1 MKKRVKDI
9 SSSSKKHSNPQDI
22 YSSSKISREKNK
34 IGFFKRPTSPKGVF
48 ALIGKIVV
56 CGFLLCVIGLSIVVT
71 GMTVY
76 VMKATDTQS
85 GINLEKESVMRSGIT
100 TIYAKDSSGKDVPLT
115 SIATGTTR
123 LWCDIDK
130 IPKHVKN
137 AFVAIEDNKFY
148 QHDGVDFGRTFAS
161 CLNMFLHFWSTQ
173 QGGSTITQQLVK
185 NVTGDRDVGG
195 IEGIKRKT
203 REIYRAIS
211 LEKTYSKDQ
220 ILQAYLNII
229 PIGGRHGDYAG
240 IQTAAK
246 LYYNKDISKVTLA
259 EAASLAVITKK
270 PIAYDP
276 INNPENNKE
285 RRDKTL
291 RKMLELKMISQ
302 KEFDDAVNTPVKANP
317 GKVIDNNGKNY
328 QSYFVD
334 ATLNQVVSDYMK
346 KYNVDSWDEANSRVK
361 AAGFNIYTTID
372 IDMQEKL
379 EQMYES
385 PATFGWNT
393 FDNKPQ
399 SAFVIYDLNGNMK
412 ACVGGTG
419 KKQAGDRTTN
429 NYANLNRS
437 PGSTMKPI
445 AAYAPAIENN
455 DLTYSS
461 IVEDSP
467 IRKVDGNDWP
477 QNYDRKYFGKIT
489 AAFAL
494 EKSLNTIPTKLV
506 EKMGVKSVYDFLTQ
520 KLKITGLVDP
530 AHPKDGKAESSGIA
544 MGALTNGIKLS
555 ELTNAYQIFGN
566 GGQFTKS
573 TTYNQV
579 VDAAGEVILK
589 ADRTSEKAISSDTS
603 AVMNRMLRNVI
614 QSGTGKA
621 ASLDS
626 MGIEVVGKTGMSN
639 DNKNLTFVGLT
650 HDYVA
655 GVWIG
660 NVDGKELPMQTINQ
674 PSQIYHTVMSKIFK
688 GKKQEK
694 FEYSAAK
701 EAMYCNDT
709 GLIANNSCPRKG
721 KGYYRLNSVNDRCPM
736 HR

>member
-9 SSSSKKHSNPQDI
+9 SSSSKKRRDPKDI
-22 YSSSKISREKNK
+22 YSSSKGQKSNNR
-34 IGFFKRPTSPKGVF
+34 IGFFKRPNSPKGVF
-48 ALIGKIVV
+48 ALIGKIIV
-56 CGFLLCVIGLSIVVT
+56 CGILLCVIGLSIVVT

-76 VMKATDTQS
+76 VMKATDTQT
-85 GINLEKESVMRSGIT
+85 GISLEKESIIKTGVT
-100 TIYAKDSSGKDVPLT
+100 TVYGKDSGGNNVALT
-115 SIATGTTR
+115 SLSSGTTR

-130 IPKHVKN
+130 VPKNVKN

-148 QHDGVDFGRTFAS
+148 QHDGVDFQRTFVS
-161 CLNMFLHFWSTQ
+161 FLNMFLHFWGT

-185 NVTGDRDVGG
+185 NITGDRDVGG

-229 PIGGRHGDYAG
+229 PIGGRNGDYAG

-246 LYYNKDISKVTLA
+246 LYFNKDISNVTLA

-276 INNPENNKE
+276 INNSENNKE

-302 KEFDDAVNTPVKANP
+302 QDYDDAVNTPVKANP
-317 GKVIDNNGKNY
+317 GKVIDDNGKNY

-346 KYNVDSWDEANSRVK
+346 KNNLDDWDEANARVK
-361 AAGFNIYTTID
+361 SAGFNIYTTID

-379 EQMYES
+379 EQMYENPS
-385 PATFGWNT
+385 TFGWNN
-393 FDNKPQ
+393 FNNKPQ

-419 KKQAGDRTTN
+419 KKQVGDRSTN
-429 NYANLNRS
+429 NYASSNRS

-455 DLTYSS
+455 YLTYSS

-489 AAFAL
+489 AAYAL

-506 EKMGVKSVYDFLTQ
+506 EKMGVKSVYDFLSQ

-530 AHPKDGKAESSGIA
+530 AHPKDGKSESSGIA

-573 TTYNQV
+573 TTYTDV
-579 VDAAGEVILK
+579 IDSAGDIVLK
-589 ADRTSEKAISSDTS
+589 ADKNSEKVISPDTS

-614 QSGTGKA
+614 QNGTGKA

-655 GVWIG
+655 GVWMG
-660 NVDGKELPMQTINQ
+660 YVDGKELPTQTINQ
-674 PSQIYHTVMSKIFK
+674 PSKIFHTVMSKLFK
-688 GKKQEK
+688 GKKQQN
-694 FEYSAAK
+694 FEYAAAK
-701 EAMYCNDT
+701 EAMYCKDT
-709 GLIANNSCPRKG
+709 GLIANDYCPHKE
-721 KGYYRLNSVNDRCPM
+721 KGYYRLDSLNDRCSM

>member
-9 SSSSKKHSNPQDI
+9 
-22 YSSSKISREKNK
+22 YSSAKNSKTNNR
-34 IGFFKRPTSPKGVF
+34 IGFFKKPNSPKGVF
-48 ALIGKIVV
+48 ALIGKIIV
-56 CGFLLCVIGLSIVVT
+56 CGILLCVIGFSIVVT

-76 VMKATDTQS
+76 VMKATDTQT
-85 GINLEKESVMRSGIT
+85 GINLEKESVMNTGVT
-100 TIYAKDSSGKDVPLT
+100 TIYGKDSGGNNVALT
-115 SIATGTTR
+115 SISTGTTR
-123 LWCDIDK
+123 IWCDIDK
-130 IPKHVKN
+130 IPKHVKD

-148 QHDGVDFGRTFAS
+148 QHDGVDFQRTFVS
-161 CLNMFLHFWSTQ
+161 FLNMFLHFWGT

-185 NVTGDRDVGG
+185 NITGDRDIGG

-229 PIGGRHGDYAG
+229 PIGGRNGDYAG

-246 LYYNKDISKVTLA
+246 LYFNKDISNVTLA

-276 INNPENNKE
+276 IHNPENNKE

-302 KEFDDAVNTPVKANP
+302 KEYDDAVNTPVKANP

-346 KYNVDSWDEANSRVK
+346 KNNLDDWDEANARVK
-361 AAGFNIYTTID
+361 SAGFNIYTTID

-379 EQMYES
+379 EQMYENPS
-385 PATFGWNT
+385 TFGWNN
-393 FDNKPQ
+393 FNNKPQ

-419 KKQAGDRTTN
+419 KKPVGDRSTN

-455 DLTYSS
+455 YLTYSS
-461 IVEDSP
+461 VVEDSP

-506 EKMGVKSVYDFLTQ
+506 EKMGVKSVYDFLSQ

-530 AHPKDGKAESSGIA
+530 AHPKNGKSESSGIA
-544 MGALTNGIKLS
+544 MGALTNGIKLT

-573 TTYNQV
+573 TTYTEV
-579 VDAAGEVILK
+579 VDSAGDVVLK
-589 ADRTSEKAISSDTS
+589 ADKNSEEAISPDTS

-614 QSGTGKA
+614 QNGTGKA

-655 GVWIG
+655 GVWMG
-660 NVDGKELPMQTINQ
+660 HVDGKELPMQTINQ
-674 PSQIYHTVMSKIFK
+674 PSKIFHTVMSKIFK
-688 GKKQEK
+688 GKKQSN
-694 FEYSAAK
+694 FEYAAAK
-701 EAMYCNDT
+701 EAMYCKDS
-709 GLIANNSCPRKG
+709 GLIANGSCPHKE
-721 KGYYRLNSVNDRCPM
+721 KGYYRINSLNNRCSM
-736 HR
+736 HG

>member
-9 SSSSKKHSNPQDI
+9 
-22 YSSSKISREKNK
+22 YSSAKNLK
-34 IGFFKRPTSPKGVF
+34 ANNRIGFFKRPNSLKGVF
-48 ALIGKIVV
+48 ALIGKILV
-56 CGFLLCVIGLSIVVT
+56 CGILLCVIGFSIIVT

-76 VMKATDTQS
+76 VMKATDTQT
-85 GINLEKESVMRSGIT
+85 GINLEKESVMKTGVT
-100 TIYAKDSSGKDVPLT
+100 TIYGKDSGGNNVALT
-115 SIATGTTR
+115 SISTGTTR
-123 LWCDIDK
+123 IWCDIDK
-130 IPKHVKN
+130 IPKHVKD

-148 QHDGVDFGRTFAS
+148 QHDGVDFQRTFVS
-161 CLNMFLHFWSTQ
+161 FVNMFLHFWGT

-229 PIGGRHGDYAG
+229 PIGGRNGDYAG

-246 LYYNKDISKVTLA
+246 LYFNKDISNVTLP

-276 INNPENNKE
+276 IHNPENNKE

-291 RKMLELKMISQ
+291 KKMLELKMISQ
-302 KEFDDAVNTPVKANP
+302 KEYDDAVNTPVKANP

-346 KYNVDSWDEANSRVK
+346 KYDLDSWDEANARVK
-361 AAGFNIYTTID
+361 SAGFNIYTTID

-379 EQMYES
+379 EQMYENPS
-385 PATFGWNT
+385 TFGWNN
-393 FDNKPQ
+393 FNNKPQ

-419 KKQAGDRTTN
+419 KKQVGDRATS

-455 DLTYSS
+455 YLTYSS

-506 EKMGVKSVYDFLTQ
+506 EKMGVKHVYDFLSQ

-530 AHPKDGKAESSGIA
+530 AHPLKDGSCESSGIA
-544 MGALTNGIKLS
+544 MGALTKGIKLS

-566 GGQFTKS
+566 GGQFTKG
-573 TTYNQV
+573 TTYTEV
-579 VDAAGEVILK
+579 VDSAGDAVLK
-589 ADRTSEKAISSDTS
+589 ADKSSEQVISSDTS

-614 QSGTGKA
+614 QNGTGKA

-639 DNKNLTFVGLT
+639 DNKNLTFIGLT

-655 GVWIG
+655 GVWTG
-660 NVDGKELPMQTINQ
+660 YVDGKELPMQTINQ
-674 PSQIYHTVMSKIFK
+674 PSKIFHTVMSKIFK
-688 GKKQEK
+688 GKKQK
-694 FEYSAAK
+694 NFEYAAAK
-701 EAMYCNDT
+701 ESMYCKDT
-709 GLIANNSCPRKG
+709 GLIANDSCPHKE
-721 KGYYRLNSVNDRCPM
+721 KGYYRLNSLNNRCSM
-736 HR
+736 HG

>member
-9 SSSSKKHSNPQDI
+9 SSSSKKKSNSKDV
-22 YSSSKISREKNK
+22 YSSSKISKRKGR
-34 IGFFKRPTSPKGVF
+34 IGFFKKPTSPKGVF
-48 ALIGKIVV
+48 ALIGKIMV
-56 CGFLLCVIGLSIVVT
+56 CGFLLCVIGLSIVIT

-85 GINLEKESVMRSGIT
+85 GINLEKESVMKSGVT
-100 TIYAKDSSGKDVPLT
+100 TIYGKDSGGNDVALS

-130 IPKHVKN
+130 IPAHVKN

-148 QHDGVDFGRTFAS
+148 QHDGVDFQRTFVAF
-161 CLNMFLHFWSTQ
+161 LNMFLHFWSA

-229 PIGGRHGDYAG
+229 PIGGRNGDYAG
-240 IQTAAK
+240 IQTAAR
-246 LYYNKDISKVTLA
+246 LYYNKDIWNVTLA

-270 PIAYDP
+270 PISYDP
-276 INNPENNKE
+276 IHNPDNNKE

-302 KEFDDAVNTPVKANP
+302 KEYDEAVNTPVKANP
-317 GKVIDNNGKNY
+317 GRVIDNNGKSY

-346 KYNVDSWDEANSRVK
+346 KYNIDSWDEANSRVK
-361 AAGFNIYTTID
+361 SAGFNIYTTID

-379 EQMYES
+379 EQMYENPS
-385 PATFGWNT
+385 TFGWKT

-399 SAFVIYDLNGNMK
+399 SAFVIFDLNGNMK
-412 ACVGGTG
+412 ACVGATG

-477 QNYDRKYFGKIT
+477 QNYDRKYNGKIT

-506 EKMGVKSVYDFLTQ
+506 EKMGVKSVYDFLSQ
-520 KLKITGLVDP
+520 KLKLTGLVDP
-530 AHPKDGKAESSGIA
+530 AHPLKDGSCESSGIA
-544 MGALTNGIKLS
+544 MGALTKGIKLS
-555 ELTNAYQIFGN
+555 ELANAYQIFGN
-566 GGQFTKS
+566 GGQFTKA
-573 TTYNQV
+573 TTYTEV
-579 VDAAGEVILK
+579 VDAAGEVSLK
-589 ADRTSEKAISSDTS
+589 SDRNSEKVISSDTA

-614 QSGTGKA
+614 QNGTGKA
-621 ASLDS
+621 ASLDG

-639 DNKNLTFVGLT
+639 DNKNLTFIGLT

-674 PSQIYHTVMSKIFK
+674 PSKIFYTVMSKIFK
-688 GKKQEK
+688 GKKQK
-694 FEYSAAK
+694 NFEYAAAK
-701 EAMYCNDT
+701 EAMYCADT
-709 GLIANNSCPRKG
+709 GLIANDSCPRKA
-721 KGYYRLNSVNDRCPM
+721 KGYYRLNNMKNRCSM
-736 HR
+736 HG

>member
-9 SSSSKKHSNPQDI
+9 YSSKELK
-22 YSSSKISREKNK
+22 ENK
-34 IGFFKRPTSPKGVF
+34 RIRFFKKPNSPKGVF
-48 ALIGKIVV
+48 ALIGKIIV
-56 CGFLLCVIGLSIVVT
+56 CGLLLCIIGFSIVVT

-76 VMKATDTQS
+76 FMKATDTQT
-85 GINLEKESVMRSGIT
+85 GINLEKESVMKTGVT
-100 TIYAKDSSGKDVPLT
+100 TIYGKDSGGNNVALT
-115 SIATGTTR
+115 SISTGTTR
-123 LWCDIDK
+123 IWCDIDK
-130 IPKHVKN
+130 IPKHVKD

-148 QHDGVDFGRTFAS
+148 QHDGVDFQRTFVS
-161 CLNMFLHFWSTQ
+161 FLNMFLHFWGT

-185 NVTGDRDVGG
+185 NVTGDKDVGG

-229 PIGGRHGDYAG
+229 PIGGRNGDYAG

-246 LYYNKDISKVTLA
+246 LYFNKDIANVTIA

-276 INNPENNKE
+276 IKNPENNKE

-291 RKMLELKMISQ
+291 KKMLELKMITQ
-302 KEFDDAVNTPVKANP
+302 KEYDDAVKTPVKANP
-317 GKVIDNNGKNY
+317 GKVIDNNGKSY

-334 ATLNQVVSDYMK
+334 STLNQVVSDYMK
-346 KYNVDSWDEANSRVK
+346 KYNLDNWDEANARVK
-361 AAGFNIYTTID
+361 SAGFDIYTTID
-372 IDMQEKL
+372 IGMQEKL
-379 EQMYES
+379 EQMYENPS
-385 PATFGWNT
+385 TFGWSN
-393 FDNKPQ
+393 FNNKPQ

-419 KKQAGDRTTN
+419 KKPVGDRSTN

-455 DLTYSS
+455 YLTYSS
-461 IVEDSP
+461 LVEDSP

-489 AAFAL
+489 AAYAL

-506 EKMGVKSVYDFLTQ
+506 EKMGVKSVYNFLSQ

-530 AHPKDGKAESSGIA
+530 AHPLKDGSCESSGIA
-544 MGALTNGIKLS
+544 MGALTKGIKLS

-566 GGQFTKS
+566 GGQFNKA
-573 TTYNQV
+573 TTYTEV
-579 VDAAGEVILK
+579 VDSSGDVVLK
-589 ADRTSEKAISSDTS
+589 ADKNSEKVISSDTS

-614 QSGTGKA
+614 QNGTGKA

-655 GVWIG
+655 GVWMG
-660 NVDGKELPMQTINQ
+660 YADGKELPMQTINQ
-674 PSQIYHTVMSKIFK
+674 PSKIFNAVMSKIFK
-688 GKKQEK
+688 GKKQAN
-694 FEYSAAK
+694 FEYASAK
-701 EAMYCNDT
+701 EAMYCKDT
-709 GLIANNSCPRKG
+709 GLIANESCPNKE
-721 KGYYRLNSVNDRCPM
+721 KGYYRLKSVNNRCSM
-736 HR
+736 HW